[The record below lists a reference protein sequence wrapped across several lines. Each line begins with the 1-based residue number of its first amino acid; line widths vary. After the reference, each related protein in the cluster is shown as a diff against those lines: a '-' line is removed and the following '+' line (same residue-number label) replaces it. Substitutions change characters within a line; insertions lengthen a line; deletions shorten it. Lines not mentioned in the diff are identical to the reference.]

1 MELKGCRVAG
11 FLYLLNNLVSVFF
24 GLGISIVSTIVGLA
38 LLLVQNES
46 KLEAL
51 RFVVFAWVALSIILV
66 LIGSASLGLWIL
78 LLSTLFFGG
87 AIVGLMMNDL
97 SQRLITILG
106 GLGILGILIPM
117 TSLWI

>member
-1 MELKGCRVAG
+1 MELKGYRIAG
-11 FLYLLNNLVSVFF
+11 SLYLLDNLVSVLL
-24 GLGISIVSTIVGLA
+24 GLGISIISTIVGLA

-66 LIGSASLGLWIL
+66 LIGSASLGLWII
-78 LLSTLFFGG
+78 LLSTLFFGS

-97 SQRLITILG
+97 SQQSIALLG
-106 GLGILGILIPM
+106 GVGVLGIIIPVA
-117 TSLWI
+117 SLWI